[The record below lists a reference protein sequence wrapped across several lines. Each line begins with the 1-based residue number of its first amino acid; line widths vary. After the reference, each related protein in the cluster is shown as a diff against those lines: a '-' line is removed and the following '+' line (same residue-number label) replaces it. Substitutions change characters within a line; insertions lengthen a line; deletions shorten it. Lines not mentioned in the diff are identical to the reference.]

1 MSVPK
6 AFLDE
11 LRARVPV
18 SDVIGKRI
26 KLTRAGRE
34 YKGCCPFHHEKTPSF
49 YVNDQKGFYHC
60 FGCGAHGDVIRF
72 LTDHDNMTFMDAV
85 EQLAGQAGMQVP
97 KPSVEEQKKFQ
108 RQMSLYD
115 LMESATKFYEGQL
128 HHQENKKIL
137 EYLIARGISLD
148 TIKSFRLGFASD
160 SDALTHHLKK
170 SGYKIES
177 IIEAG
182 LCKASERKPGDV
194 YPFFRNRVMF
204 PVTDLQGRVV
214 AFGGRVLPESY
225 GGPPGKSAPKYINSP
240 ESPIF
245 HKGRNLYALSRA
257 RKAIGDGETVIVVEG
272 YMDVIA
278 LAQAGFKAAVAPLGT
293 ALTESQIEEVWRAMP
308 EGVRAPVLCFDG
320 DAAGQRAAA
329 RALDRALP
337 ILKPDHSAR
346 FAFLPPE
353 HDPDS
358 LIKDEGAAAMHRV
371 MDGAIGMFDMLWQE
385 ETKGRDFSQPEAKAG
400 LRAALIKRARQIPD
414 QIVQEFYIHQIN
426 QKINDV
432 FLSNG
437 SSYSGGYGGRQNG
450 ARARGAA
457 GRFGRPLPPPGLHSP
472 YRPPTL
478 SVQPISSSRLM
489 KEKALLAAILNYP
502 ELFDEFG
509 EELGMLHIPHPEYD
523 ALRQEL
529 VRLLAHPDG
538 PIAAVGGGAAENSEF
553 SLDDQVLKQH
563 LSDLGYGKILE
574 RLFDNALYDKA
585 GFVRPGQPLDL
596 VRAGWREAWDRCQS
610 RRRQEGGN

>member
-60 FGCGAHGDVIRF
+60 FGCGVHGDVIRF
-72 LTDHDNMTFMDAV
+72 LTDHDNMPFMDAV
-85 EQLAGQAGMQVP
+85 EQLANQAGMQVP

-115 LMESATKFYEGQL
+115 LMEAATKFYEQQL
-128 HHQENKKIL
+128 HRGENKKIL
-137 EYLIARGISLD
+137 EYLITRGISLD
-148 TIKSFRLGFASD
+148 TIKSFRIGFSPEGD
-160 SDALTHHLKK
+160 GLINHLKK
-170 SGYKIES
+170 LNYTTDS
-177 IIEAG
+177 IVEAG
-182 LCKASERKPGDV
+182 LYKVSERKQGEV

-214 AFGGRVLPESY
+214 AFGARVLPESY
-225 GGPPGKSAPKYINSP
+225 GGPAGKSAPKYINSP
-240 ESPIF
+240 ETAIF

-293 ALTESQIEEVWRAMP
+293 ALTESQIEEIWRVMP

-320 DAAGQRAAA
+320 DTAGQRAGA
-329 RALDRALP
+329 RALERALP
-337 ILKPDHSAR
+337 ILKPDHSVR

-358 LIKDEGAAAMHRV
+358 LIKDEGSAAMQRV
-371 MDGAIGMFDMLWQE
+371 MDGAIGMFEMLWQE
-385 ETKGRDFSQPEAKAG
+385 ETKGRDFTQPEAKAG
-400 LRAALIKRARQIPD
+400 LRAALVKKARSIPD
-414 QIVQEFYIHQIN
+414 QTVQEFYIHQIN
-426 QKINDV
+426 QKINEV
-432 FLSNG
+432 FLSDASGKRGGASGRG
-437 SSYSGGYGGRQNG
+437 STFAPQGK
-450 ARARGAA
+450 
-457 GRFGRPLPPPGLHSP
+457 GRFGKPLPPPGLNSP
-472 YRPPTL
+472 YRPLTL
-478 SVQPISSSRLM
+478 SVQPIRSSRLM
-489 KEKALLAAILNYP
+489 KEKALIAVILNYP

-509 EELGMLHIPHPEYD
+509 EDFGMLHIPHPDYD
-523 ALRQEL
+523 LLRQEL
-529 VRLLAHPDG
+529 VRLLGHPEG
-538 PIAAVGGGAAENSEF
+538 FGAAVGGGIMGDDQF
-553 SLDDQVLKQH
+553 SLDDQALKQH
-563 LSDLGYGKILE
+563 LIDLGHGKILDM
-574 RLFDNALYDKA
+574 LFDKTLYTQA
-585 GFVRPGQPLDL
+585 GFARPGQELDK
-596 VRAGWREAWDRCQS
+596 VRQGWKEALEGCQT
-610 RRRQEGGN
+610 RRRQDGGN